1 MSIESKLK
9 TDDSGGEFQ
18 LWQGEEMLAH
28 MMFSKPFA
36 DRIIIQHTQVDL
48 SQKGQGLGKRLF
60 DQMIDYAISNE
71 LSVVPRCNFTQKM
84 FERYPEH
91 KDLL

>member
-1 MSIESKLK
+1 MESKLK
-9 TDDSGGEFQ
+9 EDELGGEFQ
-18 LWQGEEMLAH
+18 LWENDTMLAH

-36 DRIIIQHTQVDL
+36 DRIIVQHTQVGQ
-48 SQKGQGLGKRLF
+48 SQKGKGLGKLLF
-60 DQMIDYAISNE
+60 DQMVDYAESNK

-91 KDLL
+91 SGLL